1 MKKKTVILELRTS
14 LEHEITRVLDSKATV
29 AANLLNEDVH
39 LGVLGA
45 RWTWCGL
52 SKVVKVTT
60 GCIFYV
66 NHNKDKQV
74 TCKKCLARIKEGS
87 PVPTVTN
94 ILEIAVQ
101 EMRQERKISQDIMTK
116 THKQIMSL
124 PIYTVTVR
132 MKASGKGYYEREYDT
147 RYPEA
152 ISGQIMGISLKTT
165 GFQGVNDAYIEE
177 AEKSK

>member
-1 MKKKTVILELRTS
+1 MKKIIMEMKTGGIDSEVR
-14 LEHEITRVLDSKATV
+14 RVLSRKTQIV
-29 AANLLNEDVH
+29 AKLLNEDVH

-66 NHNKDKQV
+66 NHNRDKQV
-74 TCKKCLARIKEGS
+74 TCKKCQQRIKLGS
-87 PVPTVTN
+87 PVPTVTR
-94 ILEIAVQ
+94 ILEIAVE
-101 EMRQERKISQDIMTK
+101 EMRQSDKIARDVMTR

-124 PIYTVTVR
+124 PIYTVTVK
-132 MKASGKGYYEREYDT
+132 MKSDGPGYYEREYDT

-152 ISGQIMGISLKTT
+152 IMGQIMGIKLKTT
-165 GFQGVNDAYIEE
+165 GFQGVDDKYIEE
-177 AEKSK
+177 AEKTK